1 MKYILSNTAAIAVF
15 ARVWELYQNIF
26 AALICGVL
34 FGILTAKAMETMPQ
48 KRKRPQ
54 SGNSCGHS
62 NLCHTERKMSNIT
75 WSLYHKEGE
84 MSNEKL

>member
-1 MKYILSNTAAIAVF
+1 MKQIINYTAVIAVF

-34 FGILTAKAMETMPQ
+34 FGILAAKAAETMPQ
-48 KRKRPQ
+48 ERKRPQ
-54 SGNSCGHS
+54 SGNSCGQLNKNH
-62 NLCHTERKMSNIT
+62 IT

-84 MSNEKL
+84 KSNEKLC

>member
-54 SGNSCGHS
+54 SGNSSGQS
-62 NLCHTERKMSNIT
+62 NP
-75 WSLYHKEGE
+75 LYHKERTI
-84 MSNEKL
+84 SNHMVIVP